1 MAKFEQ
7 HHPHHE
13 VHEVRHPMG
22 HGMMDQKLH
31 KGMRAP
37 IVSSI
42 PSVDNGTVPGGDG
55 AGSPGMPNGEYGGGD
70 NTGS

>member
-1 MAKFEQ
+1 MAKFEESR
-7 HHPHHE
+7 PHHE
-13 VHEVRHPMG
+13 VHHVAMPRG

-31 KGMRAP
+31 KGMRSP

-42 PSVDNGTVPGGDG
+42 PSSEQGAESQGPAGAPGQ
-55 AGSPGMPNGEYGGGD
+55 PFGEYAGGD